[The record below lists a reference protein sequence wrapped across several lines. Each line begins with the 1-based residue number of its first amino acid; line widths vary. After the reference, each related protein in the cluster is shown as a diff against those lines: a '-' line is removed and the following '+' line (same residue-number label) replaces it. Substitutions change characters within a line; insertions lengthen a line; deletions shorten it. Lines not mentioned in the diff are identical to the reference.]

1 MMVLDTGITGPWRP
15 RQEAHRVVCDTPSA
29 SREFVLAGPL
39 SRNSRPFAL
48 GSTLLRLPASE
59 LGVTAA

>member
-29 SREFVLAGPL
+29 SREFVLRRL
-39 SRNSRPFAL
+39 TAL
-48 GSTLLRLPASE
+48 
-59 LGVTAA
+59 